1 MNEHACTAMAE
12 QLNAGCHCES
22 LDRARLNSELERVSQ
37 GFNEL
42 VMAQRPHLFSSSVT
56 FVGDEHI
63 RQMAALIAAI
73 EQVVAMPAYQA
84 HVLAHA
90 PDIARH
96 QPAARG
102 VFMGYDFHVGRTG
115 PQLIEINTNAGGG
128 LLNALLARAQKAC
141 CKDVEALLP
150 GDLAHATPEQ
160 MFLDM
165 FRAEWQAGAAHV
177 RRPKSGLSRDGFKA
191 SRRVTSAP
199 RRKYPWGADFLRNPL
214 PGTVAI
220 VDLAPPLQYLYP
232 EFLLFQRLFVEAGIE
247 AVICDPAE
255 LVFRDGALWHG
266 TTKIDLV
273 YNRLTDFSLAEPASA
288 ALRAAYLADA
298 AVITPHPR
306 AHALYADKRN
316 LVALSDADLL
326 ASWGVN
332 ETTRSLLLDG
342 IPHTER
348 VAAER
353 AADFWTRRRQ
363 LFFKPATGYGA
374 KAAYRGDKITKRVFD
389 EVLAGDY
396 VAQALVPPSQRT
408 LQVGKTPVDLKVDLR
423 NYVYA
428 AHVQLI
434 AARLWA
440 GQTTN
445 FRTPGGGFAPV
456 LAVPCPEEAP

>member
-1 MNEHACTAMAE
+1 MTTHACIALADR
-12 QLNAGCHCES
+12 LNAGCHCES
-22 LDRARLNSELERVSQ
+22 LDRARLDSELEHVSQ

-73 EQVVAMPAYQA
+73 ERVVAMPAYQA

-102 VFMGYDFHVGRTG
+102 VFLGYDFHVGRTG

-128 LLNALLARAQKAC
+128 LLNALLARAQKVC
-141 CKDVEALLP
+141 CEEVDALLP

-165 FRAEWQAGAAHV
+165 FRAEWQAEAGCLSDE
-177 RRPKSGLSRDGFKA
+177 RRTASTDFSLSL
-191 SRRVTSAP
+191 T
-199 RRKYPWGADFLRNPL
+199 
-214 PGTVAI
+214 TVAI
-220 VDLAPPLQYLYP
+220 VDLAPQSQYLYP
-232 EFLLFQRLFVEAGIE
+232 EFLLFQRLFAEAGIE

-255 LVFRDGALWHG
+255 LAFRDGALWHG
-266 TTKIDLV
+266 TTRIDLV
-273 YNRLTDFSLAEPASA
+273 YNRLTDFSFAEPASA
-288 ALRAAYLADA
+288 ALRAVYLADA

-326 ASWGVN
+326 TSWGVD
-332 ETTRSLLLDG
+332 EATRGVLAAG

-348 VAAER
+348 VTAER
-353 AADFWTRRRQ
+353 AADFWARRRQ

-374 KAAYRGDKITKRVFD
+374 KAAYRGDKLTRRVFE
-389 EVLAGDY
+389 EVLAGDT
-396 VAQALVPPSQRT
+396 VAQALVPPSQRM
-408 LQVGKTPVDLKVDLR
+408 LQMGETPVELKIDLR

-428 AHVQLI
+428 GHVQLI

-456 LAVPCPEEAP
+456 LAVPCRQDAA

>member
-1 MNEHACTAMAE
+1 MNTHACIALADR
-12 QLNAGCHCES
+12 LNAGCHCES
-22 LDRARLNSELERVSQ
+22 LDRVLLKSELERVSP
-37 GFNEL
+37 GFDEL
-42 VMAQRPHLFSSSVT
+42 VMTQCPHLFSSSVT
-56 FVGDEHI
+56 FVGDEHV

-73 EQVVAMPAYQA
+73 EKVVAMPAYQA
-84 HVLAHA
+84 HVLTYA
-90 PDIARH
+90 PDIAHH
-96 QPAARG
+96 QPVARG
-102 VFMGYDFHVGRTG
+102 VFLGYDFHVGRTG

-141 CKDVEALLP
+141 CEEVEALLP

-165 FRAEWQAGAAHV
+165 FRAEWQWGVAPVDAAT
-177 RRPKSGLSRDGFKA
+177 K
-191 SRRVTSAP
+191 
-199 RRKYPWGADFLRNPL
+199 NPSL
-214 PGTVAI
+214 TAVAI
-220 VDLAPPLQYLYP
+220 VDLAPQSQYLYP
-232 EFLLFQRLFVEAGIE
+232 EFLLFQRLFFEAGIK

-255 LVFRDGALWHG
+255 LVFHDGALWHG

-273 YNRLTDFSLAEPASA
+273 YNRLTDFSFSEPASA

-326 ASWGVN
+326 TSWGVD
-332 ETTRSLLLDG
+332 ETTRRLLLEG
-342 IPHTER
+342 IPRTER
-348 VAAER
+348 VTAER
-353 AADFWTRRRQ
+353 AADFWARRRQ

-374 KAAYRGDKITKRVFD
+374 KAAYRGDKITQRVFK
-389 EVLAGDY
+389 EVLAGET
-396 VAQALVPPSQRT
+396 VAQALVPPSQRM
-408 LQVGKTPVDLKVDLR
+408 LQMDDAPVELKIDLR

-428 AHVQLI
+428 GQVQLI

-456 LAVPCPEEAP
+456 LVVPCRLDSV